1 MDNNFKEL
9 ENSSKKA
16 YENKE
21 VQEEQ
26 KDDLSK
32 IENYY
37 AFIEMLFEQ
46 EPKDNERAIKSL
58 EKYIIK

>member
-1 MDNNFKEL
+1 MNNNLKEL
-9 ENSSKKA
+9 GNSSKEA

-21 VQEEQ
+21 VQKEP

-32 IENYY
+32 REKHY
-37 AFIEMLFEQ
+37 AFIEMLLNQ
-46 EPKDNERAIKSL
+46 EPKDIDRAIKTL